1 MLDVISSYI
10 LFSISALSMIALCV
24 LSLYMMFHEDL
35 VCLEIDF
42 TKLQQL
48 KLKYFK
54 NKKIKFSL
62 FKFFTYDKFQ

>member
-54 NKKIKFSL
+54 IKK
-62 FKFFTYDKFQ
+62 

>member
-1 MLDVISSYI
+1 MIDVISSYI

-35 VCLEIDF
+35 VCFEIDF

-54 NKKIKFSL
+54 NKKNKI
-62 FKFFTYDKFQ
+62 

>member
-1 MLDVISSYI
+1 MIDVISSYI

-54 NKKIKFSL
+54 IKKNRQGSL
-62 FKFFTYDKFQ
+62 QVFLFA